1 MLAKIGS
8 NPNPNAR
15 SKVAQGDLKLGLLA
29 SKNVDAAVIK
39 KLESQYDFMPLAMAE
54 VVLVV
59 GGDGTLLHAMR
70 QLHPRAR
77 DVKFY
82 GVNRGSHGFLMNHFE
97 DGEDLAMPIIIN
109 KIKNARSII
118 FPTLWLCAELT
129 DGKIYENFAINEI
142 SVSRGSP
149 QAIKM
154 KLSLDGHDRISNMVG
169 DGLLLAT
176 PQGSTAY
183 NFACDG
189 PILPLG
195 SSLLAL
201 TPIALFRPRRWPGA
215 VVRKETIIDI
225 ELQEYERRP
234 AVVAV
239 DAISGGAVKKLTMTS
254 NDDLQFCL
262 LVDKNYDLE
271 ERIILEQFEV

>member
-1 MLAKIGS
+1 MLAKIGAI
-8 NPNPNAR
+8 PNSDVTA
-15 SKVAQGDLKLGLLA
+15 DLHIGLMVG
-29 SKNVDAAVIK
+29 KNVEAALEK
-39 KLESQYDFMPLAMAE
+39 KLRGQYDFAPLTDAN

-70 QLHPRAR
+70 QLHQRA
-77 DVKFY
+77 DNIKFY
-82 GVNRGSHGFLMNHFE
+82 GVHRGSHGFLMNHV
-97 DGEDLAMPIIIN
+97 DGEDLAMPMIID
-109 KIKNARSII
+109 KIKNARSIV
-118 FPTLWLCAELT
+118 FPTLHLRAELT
-129 DGKIYENFAINEI
+129 NGEIYENFAINEI
-142 SVSRGSP
+142 SLSRGTP

-169 DGLLLAT
+169 DGVLLAT

-183 NFACDG
+183 NFACNG

-201 TPIALFRPRRWPGA
+201 TPIALFRPRRWSGA
-215 VVRKETIIDI
+215 VVRKETTIDI
-225 ELQEYERRP
+225 ELQEYDRRP

-239 DAISGGAVKKLTMTS
+239 DAISGGMVKKLTMTS